1 MLKVSFGPDVHRTPR
16 GRGVDQTIASR
27 NAILGIVILTTVF
40 LVVPGGSV
48 LPLVAKTTSR
58 PEIKDDYQVP
68 QTKREE
74 QMNQR
79 VTEFFLQ
86 YERANSSSDV
96 SSSGDLYADTFMFG
110 GPQGVQAVKKADF
123 LKVVPKMKSHLSSMG
138 LVKTRL
144 DTVEMHPIDSKY
156 LLVNV
161 GWRMTVRNSSGC
173 RRVDASATY
182 VLFRGQDEELSIV
195 FQIDHQDLASVI
207 KSQQNTR

>member
-1 MLKVSFGPDVHRTPR
+1 MIV
-16 GRGVDQTIASR
+16 SR
-27 NAILGIVILTTVF
+27 NAILGTVILTTVF
-40 LVVPGGSV
+40 LLVPRGSV
-48 LPLVAKTTSR
+48 PPLFVARTTSQ
-58 PEIKDDYQVP
+58 PEIKGDYQVP

-86 YERANSSSDV
+86 YERANSSSDI

-110 GPQGVQAVKKADF
+110 GPQGVQAVKKEDF

-138 LVKTRL
+138 LVKTQL
-144 DTVEMHPIDSKY
+144 DTVETHPIDSKY

-161 GWRMTVRNSSGC
+161 GWKITVQNSSGC

-195 FQIDHQDLASVI
+195 FQIDHQDLVSLI
-207 KSQQNTR
+207 KSRQNTR